1 MCIGILSQPD
11 LDSETVSKRKVM
23 VVEVVAVAIN
33 NIKFINVRLNS
44 VKP

>member
-23 VVEVVAVAIN
+23 VVEVVAIN
-33 NIKFINVRLNS
+33 NDKFINVRLNS

>member
-33 NIKFINVRLNS
+33 NDKFINVRLNS